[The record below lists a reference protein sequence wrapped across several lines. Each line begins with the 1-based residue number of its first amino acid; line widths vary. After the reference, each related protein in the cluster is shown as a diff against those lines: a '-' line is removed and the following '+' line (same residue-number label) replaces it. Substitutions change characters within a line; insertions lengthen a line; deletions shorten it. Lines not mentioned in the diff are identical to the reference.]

1 MSSRPKLRV
10 ASSLAGRA
18 LMVLG
23 LLLLGAELMRAL
35 ERGAHTR
42 IALGEFW
49 YLADAGSLNGVQAGV
64 QRYLDPGLW
73 DAGFAPV
80 LFWPAW
86 AVFLIPGLVMA
97 FLNRPQQPTKV
108 WF

>member
-1 MSSRPKLRV
+1 VKSWLKLRV
-10 ASSLAGRA
+10 AGSLTGRA

-23 LLLLGAELMRAL
+23 MFLLGAELMRAL

-49 YLADAGSLNGVQAGV
+49 YLADPGSLNGLQAGV
-64 QRYLDPGLW
+64 QRYLDPELW
-73 DAGFAPV
+73 ETLFAPV

-86 AVFLIPGLVMA
+86 AVFLVPGLVLA
-97 FLNRPQQPTKV
+97 FLNRPQQPTKM
-108 WF
+108 WL